1 MENFFA
7 NLFFFVV
14 SVFALGRVLRFY
26 SLNFERFV
34 KLEKSNP
41 HPHKELFISIIIP
54 CRNEEKRL
62 PKLIESLKNQ
72 TYKNFEVIVVD
83 DGSEDGTRELARK
96 YGLRL
101 LIRKEIFKDWE
112 GKSAACYAGA
122 IFAKG
127 RVLLFLDADVFLEKN
142 AIEYLVSKFSEDIV
156 LSCAPYHYIEK
167 FYENLSAFFNLIP
180 LIALRLGNLAKPFNT
195 NNGLYGPCIMISREL
210 YFKTGGHKLV
220 ANSIIEDVDLGIEL
234 SKRGI
239 PIFIIPHG
247 MVIKFRMYPDG
258 IKYLADG
265 WTKNILLG
273 ASRTKPAEIIMVTSI
288 IAVSIGSIV
297 SLLKYLIQKNL
308 LFSSIYFS
316 IYTGFGIFLFI
327 VLRRIGKFS
336 SLIIF
341 AHPIFAIFFT
351 FILLRSLYLKATGG
365 KIYWRKREIKL

>member
-1 MENFFA
+1 LLTYFFS
-7 NLFFFVV
+7 FV

-127 RVLLFLDADVFLEKN
+127 RVYFFLMRMIFREKC
-142 AIEYLVSKFSEDIV
+142 D
-156 LSCAPYHYIEK
+156 
-167 FYENLSAFFNLIP
+167 
-180 LIALRLGNLAKPFNT
+180 R
-195 NNGLYGPCIMISREL
+195 
-210 YFKTGGHKLV
+210 
-220 ANSIIEDVDLGIEL
+220 
-234 SKRGI
+234 
-239 PIFIIPHG
+239 IFG
-247 MVIKFRMYPDG
+247 
-258 IKYLADG
+258 
-265 WTKNILLG
+265 
-273 ASRTKPAEIIMVTSI
+273 
-288 IAVSIGSIV
+288 
-297 SLLKYLIQKNL
+297 
-308 LFSSIYFS
+308 
-316 IYTGFGIFLFI
+316 
-327 VLRRIGKFS
+327 
-336 SLIIF
+336 
-341 AHPIFAIFFT
+341 
-351 FILLRSLYLKATGG
+351 
-365 KIYWRKREIKL
+365 